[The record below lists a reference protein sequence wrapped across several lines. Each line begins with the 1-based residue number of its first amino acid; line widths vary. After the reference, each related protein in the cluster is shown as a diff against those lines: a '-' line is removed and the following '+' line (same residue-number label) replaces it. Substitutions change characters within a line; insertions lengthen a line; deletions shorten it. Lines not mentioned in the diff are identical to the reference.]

1 MKYYG
6 QIVLLMIA
14 RSMKLG
20 MQFGTAIRSIFGYR
34 DIADTCCFGD
44 MVTLLD
50 MAFFD
55 KGLGKE
61 KSVVRKDSTGM
72 SFGSDGWADW
82 PFFLGLKTRPGLAYA
97 ASSAV

>member
-1 MKYYG
+1 MTNG
-6 QIVLLMIA
+6 ESSRDELLVE
-14 RSMKLG
+14 LLEELL
-20 MQFGTAIRSIFGYR
+20 
-34 DIADTCCFGD
+34 
-44 MVTLLD
+44 VTLLD